1 MSGLPEGARRGMR
14 YVAVGAG
21 TALLELVLFRL
32 LYWATGGNV
41 AASNVAAVAVATL
54 CNFLLNRSFTFRSGS
69 NPVRSMVL
77 YVALLAFNTAFSTFA
92 IGWLVGI
99 GAEPAVAKV
108 LTQGCVVV
116 WNYFL
121 YNKVV
126 FK

>member
-1 MSGLPEGARRGMR
+1 MVGDGRRRRGD
-14 YVAVGAG
+14 
-21 TALLELVLFRL
+21 
-32 LYWATGGNV
+32 V

-69 NPVRSMVL
+69 NPIRSMVL

-92 IGWLVGI
+92 IGWLVGV

-126 FK
+126 FKLCNYYVRRQVTIRPRRTGLCAR